1 MRREGDLDAES
12 PVSDAGMSEI
22 VKRVNELASKL
33 HLDNIEIVTDTSMLE
48 GKKKNAKGFYNR
60 KTGKISIVVANHND
74 LADLEKTVLHES
86 VAHHGLRK
94 LFGEHFNAFLDNVFI
109 YADADVRKR
118 VTELA
123 AKHGWNFRTATEEY
137 LAGLAED
144 TDFENA
150 KKTGWWEKVKRAFLD
165 MLHKIAFD
173 EYDGDVLTDNEL
185 RYILWRSYSNLKE
198 NGEHNIIN
206 AARNE
211 VMKQKLLAND
221 KPKTAAEKALDAI
234 RQRVMELFEQAGSG
248 EFTGKPKSI
257 GRLSGEGKALL
268 EKLSGQRFKEFVDFM
283 LNPSDLNHIRG
294 DHYGEN
300 EKDKGNNIPLTDE
313 DIMNLV
319 DVINQP
325 DGILYGIDKKDGRK
339 LFFFLKDAGNGLYN
353 LTEVCSTKKGNI
365 TGKSFFKTK
374 KKGINQRVMEIT
386 DSLLP
391 TSVTYSGEFL
401 SSGAKLSNK
410 EFRISDPIHP
420 ECLLVP
426 QYT

>member
-1 MRREGDLDAES
+1 MGQRFRVGTNAHEQQNDEFDGKWMRREGDLDAES
-12 PVSDAGMSEI
+12 PVSDAGMSEM
-22 VKRVNELASKL
+22 VKRVNDLAAKL

-109 YADADVRKR
+109 NADADVRKR
-118 VTELA
+118 ITELA

-150 KKTGWWEKVKRAFLD
+150 KKTGWWEKVKRAFLE

-248 EFTGKPKSI
+248 EFT
-257 GRLSGEGKALL
+257 
-268 EKLSGQRFKEFVDFM
+268 
-283 LNPSDLNHIRG
+283 
-294 DHYGEN
+294 
-300 EKDKGNNIPLTDE
+300 
-313 DIMNLV
+313 
-319 DVINQP
+319 
-325 DGILYGIDKKDGRK
+325 
-339 LFFFLKDAGNGLYN
+339 
-353 LTEVCSTKKGNI
+353 
-365 TGKSFFKTK
+365 
-374 KKGINQRVMEIT
+374 
-386 DSLLP
+386 
-391 TSVTYSGEFL
+391 
-401 SSGAKLSNK
+401 K
-410 EFRISDPIHP
+410 EFRISDPIHQ
-420 ECLLVP
+420 ESW
-426 QYT
+426 

>member
-12 PVSDAGMSEI
+12 PVSDAGMSEM

-94 LFGEHFNAFLDNVFI
+94 LFGEHFNTFLDNVFRN
-109 YADADVRKR
+109 ADADVRKR
-118 VTELA
+118 ITELA

-294 DHYGEN
+294 DPFEGKRCTVP
-300 EKDKGNNIPLTDE
+300 EK
-313 DIMNLV
+313 
-319 DVINQP
+319 
-325 DGILYGIDKKDGRK
+325 
-339 LFFFLKDAGNGLYN
+339 
-353 LTEVCSTKKGNI
+353 
-365 TGKSFFKTK
+365 
-374 KKGINQRVMEIT
+374 
-386 DSLLP
+386 
-391 TSVTYSGEFL
+391 
-401 SSGAKLSNK
+401 
-410 EFRISDPIHP
+410 
-420 ECLLVP
+420 
-426 QYT
+426 